1 MNAPQVAPLEDAAA
15 SPACSGPPR
24 PAFHIVEPDPTIG
37 AALRETAAG
46 HGHHVHVYASVWE
59 MRHGGPMD
67 GVLLIREAGEWEGG
81 EGTLRDIRAMA
92 ERLPIVMTST
102 EVRADK
108 VVAAMKAGALDY
120 LDLRLPPAAW
130 REVIARIVGE
140 AKAHAEAWERLSIA
154 QRRLSALTRREKEVF
169 EQLAQGSVNK
179 EVAQALGISPRTV
192 EIHRANL
199 LAKLRVKNMV
209 EAMHLRYASGRG

>member
-1 MNAPQVAPLEDAAA
+1 
-15 SPACSGPPR
+15 
-24 PAFHIVEPDPTIG
+24 
-37 AALRETAAG
+37 
-46 HGHHVHVYASVWE
+46 
-59 MRHGGPMD
+59 MD